1 MKRFLLL
8 ILLFTLLKSY
18 AQNDSQMSFTE
29 ALDIHLPEYYSNIEK
44 AIEDMNKEKI
54 SILFQDLV
62 NNKLKGAK
70 MDNFIAND
78 IIPKEVSLDSYEK
91 PVILV
96 TGSNWRLSSKGELP
110 AINDIAEEYGDVVDI
125 ILLFWGDLN
134 EARKLEKDYNRNIN
148 VLYVDDADNNYSL
161 TIKNLKH
168 SFGLPLIYA
177 LTSDKDISNIQKRL
191 YNKMPTSQDTS
202 IKENY
207 KLYKDVITSLLYE
220 EKKIIDDPIV
230 IINNK

>member
-1 MKRFLLL
+1 MKKFLLL

-29 ALDIHLPEYYSNIEK
+29 ALDIHLPEYYLNIEK

-125 ILLFWGDLN
+125 ILLFWGELD
-134 EARKLEKDYNRNIN
+134 EARKLEKDYN
-148 VLYVDDADNNYSL
+148 SC
-161 TIKNLKH
+161 
-168 SFGLPLIYA
+168 
-177 LTSDKDISNIQKRL
+177 
-191 YNKMPTSQDTS
+191 
-202 IKENY
+202 
-207 KLYKDVITSLLYE
+207 LLYTSPSPR
-220 EKKIIDDPIV
+220 D
-230 IINNK
+230 